1 MRDRLSDMIQ
11 DAVGGCAKNW
21 ADIIADHLLSE
32 GVIVPP
38 AFVGQ
43 MVYCFCPELGGVFP
57 YFVETIHIGFMD
69 KEKNYWTF
77 EANCHDEETD
87 ELLDEIDFDLDD
99 IGKTVF
105 LTREEAE
112 KALALAGRMKLLKPE
127 KWQRIPLSECHLYE
141 CCCNCTEFS
150 CSGMSAP
157 DGYCREHSKDTNATK
172 HCKKFKERT

>member
-1 MRDRLSDMIQ
+1 MKLI
-11 DAVGGCAKNW
+11 DAVALDRSIKDFLKGLLDKGEDNVEITDFNVRIN
-21 ADIIADHLLSE
+21 DIIKAQPVFPYFFEWIRAEDKTPEDGQLVLA
-32 GVIVPP
+32 PP

-43 MVYCFCPELGGVFP
+43 MVYCFSPELGGVFP

-87 ELLDEIDFDLDD
+87 ELLDGIDFDLDD

-112 KALALAGRMKLLKPE
+112 EALAKMKGGAE
-127 KWQRIPLSECHLYE
+127 
-141 CCCNCTEFS
+141 
-150 CSGMSAP
+150 
-157 DGYCREHSKDTNATK
+157 
-172 HCKKFKERT
+172 